1 MITASQFFKNTK
13 FRNKVV
19 LVTGC
24 NGQLGKAICK
34 MFVKLNSKVFGLD
47 VTTNKF
53 KNKKFTFIQCDIS
66 KKKDTDKIVKKIL
79 NKEKKIDILI
89 NNAGS
94 SIFTPFKLRSS
105 KEIDQVI
112 NSNLKG
118 TLNMILSV
126 INLSR
131 KKTKKIN
138 ILNIASIYGA
148 SIPNFTIYENKDRIN
163 SEVYGSTK
171 ASIIHLSKYF
181 AKILGP
187 NKVICNSLSPGGILN
202 KKIQR
207 KSFIKKY
214 SSKTPL
220 RRMGLEKDILGA
232 IYFLTHEDNTYTTGQ
247 NLVVDGGFTL

>member
-1 MITASQFFKNTK
+1 MITANQPFKKTKFKN
-13 FRNKVV
+13 KVII
-19 LVTGC
+19 VTGC

-34 MFVKLNSKVFGLD
+34 MFLGLDSKVFGLD
-47 VTTNKF
+47 ITENRF
-53 KNKKFTFIQCDIS
+53 KSKKFTFIKCDIS
-66 KKKDTDKIVKKIL
+66 KKINTDELVKKIL
-79 NKEKKIDILI
+79 KNEKKINILI

-94 SIFTPFKLRSS
+94 SIFTPYKIRKSE
-105 KEIDQVI
+105 EIDQVI
-112 NSNLKG
+112 NANLKG

-126 INLSR
+126 VNLSR

-163 SEVYGSTK
+163 SEIYGSTK

-220 RRMGLEKDILGA
+220 RRMGLEKDILNG
-232 IYFLTHEDNTYTTGQ
+232 IYFLTHDDNTYTTGQ

>member
-1 MITASQFFKNTK
+1 MIIVNQFFRNTK
-13 FRNKVV
+13 FRNKVI
-19 LVTGC
+19 LITGC

-34 MFVKLNSKVFGLD
+34 MFIKLNSKVFGLD
-47 VTTNKF
+47 MTANKF
-53 KNKKFTFIQCDIS
+53 MNKKFTFIQCDIS
-66 KKKDTDKIVKKIL
+66 KKSNTDKIVKKIL
-79 NKEKKIDILI
+79 KKEKKIDILI

-94 SIFTPFKLRSS
+94 SIFTPFKSRSS
-105 KEIDQVI
+105 QEIDQVI

-126 INLSR
+126 VNLSK

-138 ILNIASIYGA
+138 ILNIASIYGTR
-148 SIPNFTIYENKDRIN
+148 IPNFKIYANKDRIN
-163 SEVYGSTK
+163 SEIYGSTK

-187 NKVICNSLSPGGILN
+187 DQVICNSISPGGILN
-202 KKIQR
+202 KEVQR

-214 SSKTPL
+214 SSLTPL
-220 RRMGLEKDILGA
+220 RRMGSEKDILGA
-232 IYFLTHEDNTYTTGQ
+232 IYFFTHEDNTYTTGQ